1 MDILIL
7 VAAVVAGLFIIGIV
21 FAVILKKF
29 YRKVKQGEVL
39 IVNTM
44 SEELTVTF
52 TGCTVWPIIHR
63 AEVMDISVKRIDID
77 RRGKNGLICKDYLR
91 ADINVNFFIRVN
103 SEVGSILEVA
113 QSIGCERASKIASV
127 EELFSAK
134 FSEALKTAGKKFDF
148 DELFEHRVKFR
159 DEIKDLLKG
168 DLNGF
173 ILEDV
178 AIDYLEQTDREFLSP
193 TDVNDAIGI
202 EKITEITENRRV
214 NEAKKSKEAE
224 AAIEV
229 EETRKVER
237 VTKAKE
243 DRAKIE
249 EAGAFV
255 KAQARIQR
263 EQKEAELELNKNK
276 TLSIK
281 KEEDEAEILVKVEEK
296 RRKVEAAQK
305 DREAELIRKTEE
317 NKILQVEKTKER
329 EERESLLEVQ
339 KQTKIEEEA
348 AVHKE
353 AEGRKIE
360 AEERNQTVM
369 EVEEAKR
376 KEETTVISARTQA
389 RALRIK
395 EEEGAEARKKVS
407 EIEAIAA
414 AAELKK
420 VETESEAEKRR
431 AEARAFSKERLADA
445 EAKQFSAKEM
455 AKAHVARE
463 NESVREVSIS
473 NDLKEGEMKAVNRIR
488 WGEAEAKTYR
498 DKGFSEADVQER
510 ATEAFNKKCEVEAN
524 RVKIMG
530 DAEATRIKNLKLAE
544 ADGTKGLKFAEAEGM
559 AKLAESQKLLDSI
572 SQDREEFRLEL
583 EKEKE
588 LALAEI
594 GIRKDVAV
602 AQAQVL
608 AEAFKNTEIK
618 IVGGDGQFFDQFVRA
633 ATLGQSIEGVIDNS
647 PTVKTLTDEYTSGDA
662 SLSADLK
669 EILGSGALAG
679 SNIRD
684 LALAK
689 LLNQL
694 SSVATEDEK
703 NSLMGLLSKL
713 GDTKSDQ

>member
-7 VAAVVAGLFIIGIV
+7 VAAIVAGLFVIGIV

-29 YRKVKQGEVL
+29 YRKVRQGEVL

-44 SEELTVTF
+44 SEDLTITF

-77 RRGKNGLICKDYLR
+77 RRGKNGLICQDYLR
-91 ADINVNFFIRVN
+91 ADINVNFFIRIN
-103 SEVGSILEVA
+103 PEPETIREVA
-113 QSIGCERASKIASV
+113 QSLGCERASKIGAL

-134 FSEALKTAGKKFDF
+134 FSEALKTAGKQFDF
-148 DELFEHRVKFR
+148 ADLFSKR
-159 DEIKDLLKG
+159 DEFREEIKRLIG
-168 DLNGF
+168 EDLNGF

-202 EKITEITENRRV
+202 EKITEITELRRV
-214 NEAKKSKEAE
+214 NEAKKAKEAE

-237 VTKAKE
+237 VMKAKE

-249 EAGAFV
+249 EAAAFT

-263 EQKEAELELNKNK
+263 EQKEAELELNKTK

-329 EERESLLEVQ
+329 EERESLLEVK

-348 AVHKE
+348 AVQKE

-360 AEERNQTVM
+360 AEERNQTIM

-376 KEETTVISARTQA
+376 KEETSVIAARTEA
-389 RALRIK
+389 RSLRIK
-395 EEEGAEARKKVS
+395 EEEGAEARKKVA
-407 EIEAIAA
+407 EIEAVAA

-420 VETESEAEKRR
+420 VETEAEAEKRR
-431 AEARAFSKERLADA
+431 AEAEAFSKERLADA

-473 NDLKEGEMKAVNRIR
+473 NDLKEGEMKAVNQVK
-488 WGEAEAKTYR
+488 WGEAEAKSHR
-498 DKGFSEADVQER
+498 EKGFSEAEVQER
-510 ATEAFNKKCEVEAN
+510 AVEAFNRKCEVEAN

-530 DAEATRIKNLKLAE
+530 DAEATKIRSIKLAE
-544 ADGTKGLKFAEAEGM
+544 AEGTKSLKFAEAEGM

-572 SQDREEFRLEL
+572 SQDREEFRLQL
-583 EKEKE
+583 DKEKE

-594 GIRKDVAV
+594 AVRKDVAV

-608 AEAFKNTEIK
+608 GEAFKNTNIK

-633 ATLGQSIEGVIDNS
+633 ATLGQSIEGAIENS
-647 PTVKTLTDEYTSGDA
+647 PTLKQLTDEYTSGDA
-662 SLSADLK
+662 SLASDLK
-669 EILGSGALAG
+669 EILSSGVLGG
-679 SNIRD
+679 SNLRD

-689 LLNQL
+689 LLHQL
-694 SSVATEDEK
+694 SAVATEDEK